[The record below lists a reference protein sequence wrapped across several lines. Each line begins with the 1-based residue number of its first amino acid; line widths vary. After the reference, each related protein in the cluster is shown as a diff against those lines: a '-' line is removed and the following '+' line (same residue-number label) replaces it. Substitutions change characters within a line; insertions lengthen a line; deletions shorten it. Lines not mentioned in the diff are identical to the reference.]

1 MTRKKTRGFAA
12 LLVMVAVAIVA
23 VVALGSSTKSCVA
36 EKIEFVI
43 PTGSSF
49 EALTDTLEAH
59 GVERMGV
66 VELVARLKKL
76 DRSVKAGHY
85 VIRSGTSPMA
95 LVNTL
100 RAGGQ
105 TPVRLTFNNI
115 RTMEQLAGRMAR
127 ELETDSLTLLAH
139 LTAPSTAEKYGFTKE
154 EFIGM
159 FIPNTYEVWWNTSPE
174 ALTDRMASEY
184 EKFWTSERTEKLART
199 RLSKKE
205 VINLASIVYE
215 ETKLASEMPKIAG
228 VYINRLRRGIPLQA
242 CPTAKYAVGDF
253 TLKRILHKHT
263 QVDSPY
269 NTYRHRGLPPGPIC
283 MPSIAAIDAVL
294 NYSEHNYLYFCA
306 KEDFSGR
313 HNFSTNL
320 SQHNRYA
327 KRYSETLRK
336 AGIR

>member
-49 EALTDTLEAH
+49 EALTDTLESH

-85 VIRSGTSPMA
+85 VIRHGTSPMA

-327 KRYSETLRK
+327 KRYSDALCK